1 MFWDGTNCRA
11 NITDVCLKLRLESD
25 VAMRFE
31 LTEIAVYENIL
42 VARARSTEIIKSDSR
57 MMSDWPAIILMEF
70 VPHLYIF
77 IVHIWPHEDLFAST
91 TSKPF
96 VFCKSVFDLGFD
108 VGRATLK
115 IDYLLSSCFFFYV
128 IQRLLKWSRQFVL
141 ETIRFRRISW
151 MLCLHAKC
159 SWVNLLWPWKVFYDH
174 LTRVRLIVMHI
185 RSRRFEQDFQ

>member
-1 MFWDGTNCRA
+1 
-11 NITDVCLKLRLESD
+11 
-25 VAMRFE
+25 MRFE
-31 LTEIAVYENIL
+31 LTEIAVYEYIL
-42 VARARSTEIIKSDSR
+42 VTRARSTEMIKSDSR
-57 MMSDWPAIILMEF
+57 MMSDWPAIILMDS

-77 IVHIWPHEDLFAST
+77 IVHICAHGDLFTST

-108 VGRATLK
+108 AGRATLK

-159 SWVNLLWPWKVFYDH
+159 SSVAMKSFFDH
-174 LTRVRLIVMHI
+174 LSRVRLIVMHTQSDLRTPGDFNRILITSCISMII
-185 RSRRFEQDFQ
+185 RRSLLSLVDHIQIY